1 MEQDNAAGV
10 LSQTLASSPCIKS
23 ILPARI
29 RSPLLNDVVLVGH
42 SSIHLRE
49 FMQTGALSNIIAD
62 LELGV
67 QVLSAKVISAEEYV
81 LPTEDAILE
90 NGRDEIRYKV
100 RGQPCDDSQPPQI
113 VVLSTAL
120 GELVYVYAKT
130 LLNGNVQFVHARRH
144 VLGGDYHWPRKYGKQ
159 LAVDPQFFKV
169 DGVILR
175 MDFLSS
181 SGDDPD
187 RVFLLLIIANQGVSR
202 LLLYRWD
209 TWRPLTTIKPLRC
222 SGQPLPPEDAFPH
235 LLIPSSKGTSFAIV
249 AGQRIVFYDNV
260 NSKSVKRHP
269 VKIPKDNQRNDKLWV
284 QYAKPFRHE
293 EHKRR
298 KEDIFLIR
306 EDGTLKTVVVT
317 HGSSSNTSIAFDPGH
332 LGMNVDTAV
341 CALSA
346 PPMVGGDILIACG
359 DMTEGGVFHLAAREQ
374 PRLLQTLS
382 NWSPIR
388 DVVHIDGKA
397 TSSIGHDHGVVLA
410 ATGVHE
416 SRAALTELRYG
427 TEAHVVFSIAYDEAN
442 SVDRL
447 WVVESRTKRRMFLLA
462 SHHEHTTILCYEVD
476 TAETIALDADLCP
489 QLCFKEPTLAAC
501 WLPGDAM
508 LQITTTQ
515 INVLGPS
522 AEDQNQHFGRL
533 YGDYACADV
542 LASKGLFVVL
552 RREDNSVSLVGGI
565 TTTKP
570 EVKSEVALLPE
581 TLRAD
586 YVPVDV
592 KLADVG
598 GQTICLCGSLDGH
611 LYLSSIDPER
621 GFIPAKTWSLRDFT
635 KDLHDVQIASIA
647 ILGLSRADSVLVI
660 CGLKNGRAMF
670 FELAVPTY
678 GFVDSAQLSLKREQT
693 LGTTAV
699 TIKAEAETFMENER
713 NAYATCGSSL
723 LRAQLHRTKSGLDYT
738 ISSLLITDKDNASY
752 IPTKINAVD
761 RMGRLN
767 STQYDDVGMLLV
779 CVVADE
785 ISFLRVGQAAMMPR
799 PIRAMHP
806 TKHLMYSSLLRK
818 CVASVHGRTAS
829 WLDINGVQQCDKPSL
844 LVLDPNTAAEH
855 ETPLPKSQFFFGEK
869 GEKVRVLLSWTPTDG
884 TSHFDVIIIGS
895 DHNNAGRLA
904 YMSVTRMSQPKTG
917 GSARLIATYP
927 NASISA
933 VCAYGLSSLVVC
945 AGRVLKLLHLDMAT
959 KGFRHLSEIE
969 LPSRATELRTKGSV
983 IYVATSLHSFMLFRE
998 ENSRLKI
1005 VESDSWAS
1013 KARNMTPH
1021 GNSSTLINLV
1031 SDHGSRLLN
1040 FSERPTRGT
1049 RPTFEA
1055 RMPQAIDRLD
1065 PLNIS
1070 STDDKRGRFLATTI
1084 DGTVYLFTTLTE
1096 AEMRLLSF
1104 LEQLCEPIKYR
1115 MAKNMGILA
1124 QAMIKEKGSILESQ
1138 GRVPPSLGNS
1148 HARGDVLKALL
1159 EPGAYNIH
1167 SLLQRRIKM
1176 EEEDAMVKLEDE
1188 VESLEDVARPV
1199 LDNTDDVVE
1208 GVVVWLRSLLNVPSF

>member
-1 MEQDNAAGV
+1 
-10 LSQTLASSPCIKS
+10 
-23 ILPARI
+23 
-29 RSPLLNDVVLVGH
+29 
-42 SSIHLRE
+42 
-49 FMQTGALSNIIAD
+49 
-62 LELGV
+62 
-67 QVLSAKVISAEEYV
+67 
-81 LPTEDAILE
+81 
-90 NGRDEIRYKV
+90 
-100 RGQPCDDSQPPQI
+100 
-113 VVLSTAL
+113 
-120 GELVYVYAKT
+120 
-130 LLNGNVQFVHARRH
+130 
-144 VLGGDYHWPRKYGKQ
+144 
-159 LAVDPQFFKV
+159 
-169 DGVILR
+169 

-181 SGDDPD
+181 SADDPD

-235 LLIPSSKGTSFAIV
+235 LLIPSSKETSFAIV

-293 EHKRR
+293 EHKKR

-306 EDGTLKTVVVT
+306 EDGTLKTVVVA
-317 HGSSSNTSIAFDPGH
+317 HSPSAQTSIAFDPGH

-359 DMTEGGVFHLAAREQ
+359 DMTEGGVFHLAARQQ
-374 PRLLQTLS
+374 PRLLQRLS

-397 TSSIGHDHGVVLA
+397 TSSITHDHGMVLA

-416 SRAALTELRYG
+416 NRAALTELRYG
-427 TEAHVVFSIAYDEAN
+427 MEAHVISSIAYDEAD

-447 WVVESRTKRRMFLLA
+447 WVVERRTEGRMILLA
-462 SHHEHTTILCYEVD
+462 SHHEHTTILCYEAE
-476 TAETIALDADLCP
+476 TAETIALDVDSCP
-489 QLCFKEPTLAAC
+489 QLCFQEPTLAAS
-501 WLPGDAM
+501 WLPDDAM
-508 LQITTTQ
+508 LQITLTQ
-515 INVLGPS
+515 INVLTPS
-522 AEDQNQHFGRL
+522 FGDSMQRSERL
-533 YGDYACADV
+533 YGDYTCADV
-542 LASKGLFVVL
+542 ITSKGIFIVI
-552 RREDNSVSLVGGI
+552 RREGNSIDLVGGI
-565 TTTKP
+565 AVTKP
-570 EVKSEVALLPE
+570 EVKPEIVLLPE
-581 TLRAD
+581 TLCVD

-592 KLADVG
+592 KLAHVG
-598 GQTICLCGSLDGH
+598 GQTVCLCGSLDGH

-621 GFIPAKTWSLRDFT
+621 GVTSAKTWSLRDFT
-635 KDLHDVQIASIA
+635 KKLDDVQIASIA
-647 ILGLSRADSVLVI
+647 ILGLSRAKSVLVI

-670 FELAVPTY
+670 FELAVPTH
-678 GFVDSAQLSLKREQT
+678 GFVDSAQLSLSREQT

-699 TIKAEAETFMENER
+699 AIKTEAETFMENER
-713 NAYATCGSSL
+713 SAYATCNSSL
-723 LRAQLHRTKSGLDYT
+723 LRVHLQRTKTGLDYT
-738 ISSLLITDKDNASY
+738 TNSLLITDKDNASY
-752 IPTKINAVD
+752 LPTKVNAVD
-761 RMGRLN
+761 RMGKLN
-767 STQYDDVGMLLV
+767 SSEYDDAGTLLV
-779 CVVADE
+779 CVLVDE

-806 TKHLMYSSLLRK
+806 TQHVMYSSLLRK
-818 CVASVHGRTAS
+818 CVASVQGRTAS
-829 WLDINGVQQCDKPSL
+829 QVASNGVQQSERPSL
-844 LVLDPNTAAEH
+844 VVLDPNTAAEH
-855 ETPLPKSQFFFGEK
+855 ETPLPKSRFFFGEK

-895 DHNNAGRLA
+895 DLHTTGRLA

-969 LPSRATELRTKGSV
+969 LPSPATELRTKGSV
-983 IYVATSLHSFMLFRE
+983 IYVATSLHSFMLVRE
-998 ENSRLKI
+998 EDGKLRI
-1005 VESDSWAS
+1005 VESDSWAG
-1013 KARNMTPH
+1013 KARNMIPH

-1040 FSERPTRGT
+1040 FSERPSKGT

-1055 RMPQAIDRLD
+1055 RMPQAIDRLN
-1065 PLNIS
+1065 PLNITS
-1070 STDDKRGRFLATTI
+1070 SGEKRGRFLATTI
-1084 DGTVYLFTTLTE
+1084 DGTVYLFTTLSE
-1096 AEMRLLSF
+1096 AEMRLLGF

-1138 GRVPPSLGNS
+1138 GRVPPSLGNT

-1159 EPGAYNIH
+1159 EQGAYNIH
-1167 SLLQRRIKM
+1167 FLLHRRIKTEGE

-1188 VESLEDVARPV
+1188 VERLRDVARPV
-1199 LDNTDDVVE
+1199 LGIVDDVVE
-1208 GVVVWLRSLLNVPSF
+1208 GVVVWLRRLLNVPSF